1 MIPYKKLSSLTHCN
15 GVKFE
20 NAIQRQQLVSS
31 LFFSSMSVSF
41 SRSLLAM
48 ASRSLLTA
56 ASRSSPNTDAAGARI
71 GVAGALASCFFQMS
85 KVDPFLSMDCARV
98 EGVRAQSKE
107 RKGSNFAIWKKQE
120 AKAPTTPMR
129 APAASVLG
137 LDRLAAVKREREAI
151 AKRLREK
158 ETDIEEKNRED
169 TSCWR
174 SIAFSNFTPFQ
185 CVRHGCSCAS
195 CSAYTAY
202 EFTT

>member
-1 MIPYKKLSSLTHCN
+1 MAPLHYAA
-15 GVKFE
+15 KF
-20 NAIQRQQLVSS
+20 
-31 LFFSSMSVSF
+31 
-41 SRSLLAM
+41 
-48 ASRSLLTA
+48 
-56 ASRSSPNTDAAGARI
+56 
-71 GVAGALASCFFQMS
+71 
-85 KVDPFLSMDCARV
+85 DPFLSLDCALTPSTL
-98 EGVRAQSKE
+98 AQSME
-107 RKGSNFAIWKKQE
+107 RKGSTFDIWKKQE
-120 AKAPTTPMR
+120 AKAPATPMR